1 VIVSCIASDSECITM
16 VGVLPQEAVLAWMR
30 EKCPSR
36 SGDKKEIFWM
46 VHDAADFYFDVYR
59 SATAQLKIL
68 NFALDQ
74 DPTLRDRLSDT
85 DGKNQ
90 WDRNC
95 AVLLGQNSYL
105 REWHR

>member
-1 VIVSCIASDSECITM
+1 MKLSWHGCERS
-16 VGVLPQEAVLAWMR
+16 VLLDRAT
-30 EKCPSR
+30 
-36 SGDKKEIFWM
+36 KKEIVWM
-46 VHDAADFYFDVYR
+46 VHDAADVYFDVYR
-59 SATAQLKIL
+59 SATAQLEIL